1 MTASFAVGAT
11 LTRAD
16 IPALCASLA
25 TLLREH
31 PRQLVV
37 CDVAVARPD
46 VVTAEAVARLRLT
59 ARRHGSRLVVS
70 GAGPDL
76 VGLLSL
82 LGLSPG
88 DP

>member
-1 MTASFAVGAT
+1 MTATLAVGAT

-16 IPALCASLA
+16 IPALCADLA
-25 TLLREH
+25 LLLRDH
-31 PRQLVV
+31 PARVV
-37 CDVAVARPD
+37 VIDVAVARPD

-59 ARRHGSRLVVS
+59 ARRYGSRLVVT

-76 VGLLSL
+76 VGLLNL
-82 LGLSPG
+82 LGLGPG